1 MIFRKDLQ
9 QRWTKIQT
17 SELNCAPET
26 GWQVRSAS
34 VNDAADIAAIYNY
47 YVLNTVVTFEEKA
60 VAEVEMAARIQ
71 DVEGIGLPW
80 IVAEQTGRGIAGY
93 AYATRWKTRAAY
105 KYSVEVTVYTA
116 HDYRGRGLG
125 SALYTQLFAR
135 LKSMGIHAAVGG
147 IALPNEASVALH
159 EKFGMIKVAQF
170 REIGYKAEQWLDVGY
185 WEKLF

>member
-1 MIFRKDLQ
+1 MIFQKNLQ

-17 SELNCAPET
+17 SELNCVPET
-26 GWQVRSAS
+26 GWQIRTAS

-60 VAEVEMAARIQ
+60 VAEIEMAARIQ
-71 DVEGIGLPW
+71 NVEVIGLPW
-80 IVAEQTGRGIAGY
+80 IVAEQTGR
-93 AYATRWKTRAAY
+93 
-105 KYSVEVTVYTA
+105 
-116 HDYRGRGLG
+116 
-125 SALYTQLFAR
+125 
-135 LKSMGIHAAVGG
+135 G

-159 EKFGMIKVAQF
+159 EKFGMIKVARF